1 MYKIT
6 CMPTF
11 YCVQYS
17 VAIQYCTYVTG
28 VHLGGGVPP
37 LRNCQDAA
45 LCKNTVHSKMMNI
58 ALITVINK
66 ESQKCLQT
74 VVTVVH
80 IISQQ

>member
-1 MYKIT
+1 MVLYI
-6 CMPTF
+6 CNRGAF
-11 YCVQYS
+11 
-17 VAIQYCTYVTG
+17 
-28 VHLGGGVPP
+28 GGGGGGLPP
-37 LRNCQDAA
+37 LRNCLDAA

>member
-1 MYKIT
+1 
-6 CMPTF
+6 MPTF

-17 VAIQYCTYVTG
+17 VAIRYCTYVTG
-28 VHLGGGVPP
+28 VHLRGLPP
-37 LRNCQDAA
+37 LEELSRCSTA
-45 LCKNTVHSKMMNI
+45 CKNTVHSKMMNS

-80 IISQQ
+80 IISHQ